1 MPPFLFAGV
10 RFTISTLIVGVFGK
24 LAKEDL
30 RPQKNEILPLLIISV
45 LFSAQICTFNLGMK
59 YTLAGRSSILMSM
72 NPIFVA
78 ILAHFFIPKDKLN
91 TKKII
96 GLALAFLG
104 MLVVFRDKIN
114 GSQTRIIGDTI
125 MIISALLVSIMTIIT
140 KRIVQNI
147 NTYKLL
153 FWQMLIGLIP
163 FFGLSFI
170 FEEFGWQNINTNLI
184 ISALYMSLIISGF
197 TFILWTLLLKR
208 YSASKL
214 SVFIFIMPIFGVGL
228 SSIMLGD
235 PITAYLVIGTAL
247 VALGIYI
254 VNKG

>member
-1 MPPFLFAGV
+1 
-10 RFTISTLIVGVFGK
+10 
-24 LAKEDL
+24 
-30 RPQKNEILPLLIISV
+30 
-45 LFSAQICTFNLGMK
+45 
-59 YTLAGRSSILMSM
+59 
-72 NPIFVA
+72 
-78 ILAHFFIPKDKLN
+78 
-91 TKKII
+91 
-96 GLALAFLG
+96 
-104 MLVVFRDKIN
+104 
-114 GSQTRIIGDTI
+114 
-125 MIISALLVSIMTIIT
+125 MTIIT

-170 FEEFGWQNINTNLI
+170 FEEFSWQNINTNLI

-228 SSIMLGD
+228 GSIMLGD